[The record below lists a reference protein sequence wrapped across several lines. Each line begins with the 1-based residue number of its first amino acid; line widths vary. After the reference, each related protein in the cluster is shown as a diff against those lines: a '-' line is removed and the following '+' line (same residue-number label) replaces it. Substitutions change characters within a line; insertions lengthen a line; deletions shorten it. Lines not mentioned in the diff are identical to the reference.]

1 MKTLFFSVCLFL
13 ASVSATAQQR
23 YSQEMA
29 QSQGKQ
35 WTHGKSWDYVNGL
48 VAKSLLNLCEQYQYA
63 DWTGNYYQWAKEYA
77 DNAINPDGTF
87 KNFKKGNIDNIN
99 SGKVLFALYKREK
112 ELDKQNGTDN
122 ASRYKKAA
130 DFLHDYLVND
140 YSRIQSG
147 DAKGCF
153 SIKIFIPIRCGW
165 MDFTWGLL
173 FMLNGKLIL
182 NRTMSRLG
190 QISLTSLKQLLAI
203 HMIRTNSFIIMPGQ
217 QIRKIAILSGRI
229 RLNHTKVAQKN
240 FGDVVWDGTL
250 LL

>member
-112 ELDKQNGTDN
+112 ELDKQYNPQ
-122 ASRYKKAA
+122 
-130 DFLHDYLVND
+130 
-140 YSRIQSG
+140 I
-147 DAKGCF
+147 
-153 SIKIFIPIRCGW
+153 
-165 MDFTWGLL
+165 
-173 FMLNGKLIL
+173 
-182 NRTMSRLG
+182 
-190 QISLTSLKQLLAI
+190 QISAESETKRSIFREKDKTKRSKKESAQHSKSRNKSFVMTSVSAL
-203 HMIRTNSFIIMPGQ
+203 
-217 QIRKIAILSGRI
+217 
-229 RLNHTKVAQKN
+229 
-240 FGDVVWDGTL
+240 
-250 LL
+250 